1 MEKIALIV
9 GSNSDLET
17 VEQAHKY
24 LEYFELDYEIK
35 VLSAHRQH
43 DELVNFVKRFEKE
56 NGRLIIACAGMA
68 AHLPGIIA
76 ALTTLPVIG
85 VPLNASSL
93 NGVDALYSI
102 VQMPGGIPVGTMAIG
117 KPGIINAII
126 YAARILALSDA
137 KLKAK
142 LVEFAAAGFKLN

>member
-9 GSNSDLET
+9 GSNSDLEQ
-17 VEQAHKY
+17 VEQARPY
-24 LEYFELDYEIK
+24 VDYFELDCQIK

-43 DELVNFVKRFEKE
+43 AALVDYVRQFENE

-117 KPGIINAII
+117 KSGIINAVI
-126 YAARILALSDA
+126 YAARILALSNDR
-137 KLKAK
+137 LKAK
-142 LVEFAAAGFKLN
+142 LIEFAERGYKLS